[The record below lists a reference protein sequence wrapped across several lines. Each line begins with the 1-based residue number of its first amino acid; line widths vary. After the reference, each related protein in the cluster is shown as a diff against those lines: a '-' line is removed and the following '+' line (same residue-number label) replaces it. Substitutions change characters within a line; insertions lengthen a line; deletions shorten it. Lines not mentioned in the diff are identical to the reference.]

1 MGKSWLDPID
11 QLKGVGP
18 KTSLLF
24 KQLGIETV
32 KDLMFHFPFRF
43 EDIQARQLET
53 ILDQEKVVLM
63 GKVVSPAVVNY
74 FGRKKSRLSFKLA
87 VDGHQVITVSFFNQP
102 YLKKQIELGQTR
114 AIYGKWHESN
124 QSLMAMKLINPSAG
138 EDYAPIYHT
147 SKGLSQGQIVK
158 AIKQAFVDYQESI
171 EEIIPTYLNQQFN
184 LINLKEALWAMHFP
198 KKDNAKR
205 QAQRKIIF
213 QEFFLYQWRL
223 QSAKFNRLKT
233 KGIQI
238 HYQVEELRQIIQS
251 IPFELTDSQ
260 KKAVNEI
267 CRDLLSPYPMNRLLQ
282 GDVGSGKTLVAFLTM
297 IASVQAGYQ
306 TALMAPTEIL
316 AQQHYQSFNQYFE
329 KSGFH
334 AEILTS
340 ERQVSEKKAVLQG
353 LKTGRIRLIIGTHA
367 LIQEGVDFKSLGYIV
382 IDEQHRFGVG
392 QRQNLLEKGLAG
404 QEANVLQMT
413 ATPIPRSLAQ
423 TLYAD
428 LCVSTMEGLPRGRV
442 EIKTQAVS
450 DKHIAT
456 VYDRMQKELDKG
468 HQIYYV
474 LPLIEASEFM
484 EQVENVQETCQRLRE
499 KFPRVT
505 IDSLHGQLS
514 KEEQKEVMKAFKA
527 QAIQILV
534 ATTMVEVGVDVP
546 NATVM
551 VIQSAERF
559 GLAQLHQLRGRVGR
573 SPLPSY
579 CFLIAN
585 PTTQQGKERLIKMV
599 ESQDGFELSKADM
612 EIRGMGDVLGR
623 NQSGIA
629 QFTYGHPLQDEAI
642 MTAAY
647 QAVDHLMRQPD
658 IVTEKETKTIEKYTQ
673 LIKLEI

>member
-24 KQLGIETV
+24 NQLGIETV

-43 EDIQARQLET
+43 EDIQARQIET

-63 GKVVSPAVVNY
+63 GQVVSPAVVNY

-87 VDGHQVITVSFFNQP
+87 VDDHQVINVSFFNQP

-114 AIYGKWHESN
+114 AVYGKWQESK
-124 QSLMAMKLINPSAG
+124 QSLMAIKLINQSAG

-147 SKGLSQGQIVK
+147 TKGLSQIQISK
-158 AIKQAFVDYQESI
+158 AIKQAFADYQESI
-171 EEIIPTYLNQQFN
+171 EEIVPTYLNQQFN
-184 LINLKEALWAMHFP
+184 LVNLKKALWAMHFP
-198 KKDNAKR
+198 KQESDKR
-205 QAQRKIIF
+205 QAQRKVIF

-223 QSAKFNRLKT
+223 QRAKFNRLKSQ
-233 KGIQI
+233 GIQV

-260 KKAVNEI
+260 KKVVNEI

-306 TALMAPTEIL
+306 TALMVPTEIL

-329 KSGFH
+329 KNGFH
-334 AEILTS
+334 AELLIS
-340 ERQVSEKKAVLQG
+340 EMKAKEKQQVLEG
-353 LKTGRIRLIIGTHA
+353 LKTGRIRLVIGTHA
-367 LIQEGVDFKSLGYIV
+367 LIQEGVNFKSLGYIV

-392 QRQNLLEKGLAG
+392 QRQSLLEKSFAG

-428 LCVSTMEGLPRGRV
+428 LSVSTMEGLPRGRV
-442 EIKTQAVS
+442 GIKTQAVS

-484 EQVENVQETCQRLRE
+484 EQVENVQATCERLRAE
-499 KFPRVT
+499 FPQVK
-505 IDSLHGQLS
+505 IDSLHGQLT

-527 QAIQILV
+527 EKIQILV

-573 SPLPSY
+573 STLPSY

-585 PTTQQGKERLIKMV
+585 PTTQQGKERMLKMV
-599 ESQDGFELSKADM
+599 ESQDGFELSRADM

-629 QFTYGHPLQDEAI
+629 LFAYGHPLQDEAI

-658 IVTEKETKTIEKYTQ
+658 LMTKEEAQTIENYTQ